1 MIRIIAVGKM
11 KDKRLA
17 GLADDFLR
25 RLRPLAPVQVI
36 ELKDSNPE
44 KEGREMVAK
53 MGSKDGN
60 TLVIAMDEKGNDL
73 TSLEFSQLLG
83 QRGSITLLIGSAD
96 GLGTAARQRADRTLR
111 LSSMTWTHE
120 MARVLLIE
128 QVYRGFSIIKGR
140 PYHRG

>member
-17 GLADDFLR
+17 GLCEDFLR
-25 RLRPLAPVQVI
+25 RLRPMAPVEVL

-53 MGSKDGN
+53 LGSATGK
-60 TLVIAMDEKGNDL
+60 TLVVAMDEKGDDL
-73 TSLEFSQLLG
+73 SSEQFAKILG
-83 QRGSITLLIGSAD
+83 QHGSITLLIGGAD
-96 GLGTAARQRADRTLR
+96 GLGSEARQRASRTIK

-120 MARVLLIE
+120 MARVLLVE
-128 QVYRGFSIIKGR
+128 QVYRGFSILKGR

>member
-1 MIRIIAVGKM
+1 MIRIIAIGKI

-25 RLRPLAPVQVI
+25 RLRPMAPVEVI
-36 ELKDSNPE
+36 ELKDSHTE

-53 MGSKDGN
+53 LGSAQGK
-60 TLVIAMDEKGNDL
+60 TMVVAMDEKGDDL
-73 TSLEFSQLLG
+73 SSKQFAQLLG
-83 QRGSITLLIGSAD
+83 QHGSITLLVGGAD
-96 GLGTAARQRADRTLR
+96 GLGTEARQRANRTIK

-128 QVYRGFSIIKGR
+128 QIYRGFSILKGR

>member
-17 GLADDFLR
+17 QLADDFLR
-25 RLRPLAPVQVI
+25 RLRPMAPVEVT
-36 ELKDSNPE
+36 ELKDSNTE
-44 KEGREMVAK
+44 KEGREMVSK
-53 MGSKDGN
+53 LGSAAGN
-60 TLVIAMDEKGNDL
+60 TLVVAMDEKGDDL
-73 TSLEFSQLLG
+73 SSEEFARLLG
-83 QRGSITLLIGSAD
+83 KHGSITLLIGGAD
-96 GLGTAARQRADRTLR
+96 GLGTAARQRAGRTLK

-128 QVYRGFSIIKGR
+128 QVYRGFSILKGR

>member
-25 RLRPLAPVQVI
+25 RLRPMAPVEVI
-36 ELKDSNPE
+36 ELKDSQTE

-53 MGSKDGN
+53 LGSADGN
-60 TLVIAMDEKGNDL
+60 TLVVAMDEKGEDL
-73 TSLEFSQLLG
+73 TSVQFSELLG
-83 QRGSITLLIGSAD
+83 KHGSITLLIGGAD
-96 GLGTAARQRADRTLR
+96 GLGSAARQRAGRTLR
-111 LSSMTWTHE
+111 LSSLTWTHE

-128 QVYRGFSIIKGR
+128 QIYRGFSILKGR
-140 PYHRG
+140 PYHRS

>member
-1 MIRIIAVGKM
+1 MIRIIAVGKI
-11 KDKRLA
+11 KDKRLT

-25 RLRPLAPVQVI
+25 RLRPMASVDVI
-36 ELKDSNPE
+36 ELKDSQTE

-53 MGSKDGN
+53 LGSAAGN
-60 TLVIAMDEKGNDL
+60 TLVVAMDEKGDDL
-73 TSLEFSQLLG
+73 TSKQFAQVLG
-83 QRGSITLLIGSAD
+83 KHGSITFLIGGAD
-96 GLGTAARQRADRTLR
+96 GLGSEARKRAGRTIK

-128 QVYRGFSIIKGR
+128 QIYRGFSILNGR

>member
-25 RLRPLAPVQVI
+25 RLRPMAPVEVI
-36 ELKDSNPE
+36 ELKDSQPE
-44 KEGREMVAK
+44 KEGREMVGK
-53 MGSKDGN
+53 LGSSGGN
-60 TLVIAMDEKGNDL
+60 TLVVAMDEKGDDL
-73 TSLEFSQLLG
+73 TSVQFSKLLG
-83 QRGSITLLIGSAD
+83 KHGSIALLIGGAD
-96 GLGTAARQRADRTLR
+96 GLGPAARQRANRTLS

-128 QVYRGFSIIKGR
+128 QVYRGFSILKGR

>member
-25 RLRPLAPVQVI
+25 RLRPMAPVEVI
-36 ELKDSNPE
+36 ELKDSQIE
-44 KEGREMVAK
+44 KEGREMVSK
-53 MGSKDGN
+53 LGSAQGS
-60 TLVIAMDEKGNDL
+60 TLVVAMDEKGNDL
-73 TSLEFSQLLG
+73 TSEGFAQLLG
-83 QRGSITLLIGSAD
+83 KHGSITLLIGGAD
-96 GLGTAARQRADRTLR
+96 GLGTAALKRADMTLK

-128 QVYRGFSIIKGR
+128 QVYRGFSILKGR
-140 PYHRG
+140 PYHRS

>member
-17 GLADDFLR
+17 QLADDFLR
-25 RLRPLAPVQVI
+25 RLRPMAPVEVT
-36 ELKDSNPE
+36 ELKDSNTE
-44 KEGREMVAK
+44 KEGREMVSRL
-53 MGSKDGN
+53 GSASGN
-60 TLVIAMDEKGNDL
+60 TLVVAMDEKGDDL
-73 TSLEFSQLLG
+73 SSEEFARLLG
-83 QRGSITLLIGSAD
+83 KHGSITMLIGGAD
-96 GLGTAARQRADRTLR
+96 GLGAAAHQRAGRTLK

-128 QVYRGFSIIKGR
+128 QIYRGFSILKGR